1 MCNMKIIRK
10 WATFG
15 LIFWKKKNACTS
27 FNSRSRSRGGFQNV
41 IGITRDLD
49 MSTID
54 GCFSI
59 LAIRSFEIKKC

>member
-1 MCNMKIIRK
+1 M
-10 WATFG
+10 
-15 LIFWKKKNACTS
+15 
-27 FNSRSRSRGGFQNV
+27 

-59 LAIRSFEIKKC
+59 LAIRSFEIKKMLNGGLKMPPKGYEKSELLL